1 MNSCTFTILRYPA
14 ELIDVWTIGGG
25 ARVTV
30 RPVLPQDSAMLN
42 DMIERASRETRRN
55 RFHVPINGLSPAR
68 LRQMTE
74 IDYDTHLAFVLTVAS
89 QGGHCIV
96 GEARYVIDDDSDRSS
111 ATFGL
116 SIVDEWQRRGLGT
129 RTMNLLISAARNAGI
144 RWLHGDVLCGNVPM
158 LKLMRRCAFS
168 CTQSRHD
175 ERVINAEV
183 LLAAE
188 LRQSPRQSKLRPG
201 ELLRWLTGE
210 RRVKSPA
217 HD

>member
-55 RFHVPINGLSPAR
+55 RFHVPINGLSP
-68 LRQMTE
+68 
-74 IDYDTHLAFVLTVAS
+74 HLAFVLTVAS